1 MPKVY
6 TADSFEGV
14 ATTVVDDAV
23 TNVKLNNMIV
33 NTIKGRIT
41 AGTGDPEDL
50 TATQVRTI
58 INVADGANNY
68 VQDPAQITITTAV
81 SITTDTLGD
90 SGKTQKEK
98 NVIISNGVNAI
109 NITVNGGTDF
119 LASYVKHGAGTI
131 TFVQGS
137 GRTLINVNAT
147 AILNGAVGSTATISS
162 IGTTDYLRI
171 SNA

>member
-1 MPKVY
+1 MAYKE
-6 TADSFEGV
+6 DSLDLLIEINPTTIANPIIGEVIRGV
-14 ATTVVDDAV
+14 WDKKHWIKDSGGVV
-23 TNVKLNNMIV
+23 TY
-33 NTIKGRIT
+33 G
-41 AGTGDPEDL
+41 
-50 TATQVRTI
+50 
-58 INVADGANNY
+58 
-68 VQDPAQITITTAV
+68 DPAQITITTTV

-119 LASYVKHGAGTI
+119 LASYVKHGTGTI